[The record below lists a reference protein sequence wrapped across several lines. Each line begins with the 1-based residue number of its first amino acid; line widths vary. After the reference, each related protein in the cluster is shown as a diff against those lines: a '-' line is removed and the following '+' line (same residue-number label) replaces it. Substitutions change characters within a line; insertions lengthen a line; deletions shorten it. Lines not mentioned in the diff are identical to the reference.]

1 MIPDEIRTTVRTLQA
16 QGRTLREISRLLKL
30 SRNTVRRILRTP
42 DERGATPPTPCDEAT
57 RVLLR
62 TAFERA
68 RGNVARAQALLAEAQ
83 GKAIPYSTL
92 TRWVREE
99 GLRPAPRRCGEFN
112 FAPGEEMQHDTSP
125 HRVAIADRT
134 VSAQCAAL
142 VLAYSRRLFIQYYP
156 RFTRFEAKCFL
167 LDAVRFM
174 DGACPRCVIDNTSVI
189 VAAGSGMDAVFAP
202 EMAAFARTLGF
213 AFMAHRVNDPN
224 RKGRIER
231 PFAYAENNFLP
242 GRSFNDFDDLNGQ
255 ALAWCKDV
263 ANQKPKRIL
272 GMSPEAAYLMEKPH
286 LQALPIQLPPVYET
300 LDRTVDG
307 YGFISVDTNR
317 YSAPERFIGRALTV
331 YKYPAEIQLFYRG
344 AKIAAHPRLIG
355 KRDAKHT
362 ITGHHTTLHRVAR
375 SPAPEAALLR
385 GHYDI
390 LDRYVAALL
399 SHAHGRGVRQLRRL
413 IEMKRTYPAEPF
425 LAAIS
430 QALNFGLFD
439 LGRLE
444 ALILKKVAGDFF
456 NLDPMDDDDA

>member
-1 MIPDEIRTTVRTLQA
+1 MICDEIKTTVRTLQA

-30 SRNTVRRILRTP
+30 SRNSVRRILRSCGAREFTP
-42 DERGATPPTPCDEAT
+42 PCDEAT

-62 TAFERA
+62 TSFERA
-68 RGNVARAQALLAEAQ
+68 RGNVVRAQALLKDVQ
-83 GKAIPYSTL
+83 GKAIAYSTL

-99 GLRPAPRRCGEFN
+99 GLRPAPKRSGEYHFG
-112 FAPGEEMQHDTSP
+112 PGEEMQHDTSP
-125 HRVAIADRT
+125 HKLTIAGKML
-134 VSAQCAAL
+134 SAQCAAL
-142 VLAYSRRLFIQYYP
+142 VLAYSRKLFMQYYP

-213 AFMAHRVNDPN
+213 VFMAHRVNDPN
-224 RKGRIER
+224 RKGRIEK
-231 PFAYAENNFLP
+231 PFDYVEGNFLP
-242 GRSFNDFDDLNGQ
+242 GRSFSDFDDLNHQ
-255 ALAWCKDV
+255 ALAWCRDV

-286 LQALPIQLPPVYET
+286 LQSLPIELPPVYESFE
-300 LDRTVDG
+300 RTVDG
-307 YGFISVDTNR
+307 YGFVSVETNR
-317 YSAPERFIGRALTV
+317 YSAPERFIGRSLTV
-331 YKYPAEIQLFYRG
+331 YKYGAEIQLFYRG
-344 AKIAAHPRLIG
+344 TKIAAHPRLIG

-362 ITGHHTTLHRVAR
+362 IAGHHATPQRVAR
-375 SPAPEAALLR
+375 SPAPEAAVLR
-385 GHYDI
+385 GQSEI
-390 LDRYVAALL
+390 LDCYVEALV
-399 SHAHGRGVRQLRRL
+399 SRAHGRGVRQLRRL
-413 IEMKRTYPAEPF
+413 IEMKRMYPPEPF

-430 QALNFGLFD
+430 QALDFGLYD

-456 NLDPMDDDDA
+456 NLDSMDEDNA